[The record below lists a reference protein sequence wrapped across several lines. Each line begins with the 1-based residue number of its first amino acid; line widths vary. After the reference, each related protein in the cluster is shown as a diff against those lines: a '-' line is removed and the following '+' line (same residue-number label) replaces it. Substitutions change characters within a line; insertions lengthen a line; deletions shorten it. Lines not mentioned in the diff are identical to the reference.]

1 MFQQQ
6 DMKVTYN
13 IKCIVETTFR
23 LLDEEVASWKVKKP
37 QHFILADTTNFKNEF
52 FQDDTMQQF
61 KSAVKSW
68 LHRLLLQICTDKL
81 SSHMIPVRRQ
91 SCAERNFKIDFLDLI
106 FANMSFKNKS
116 ETERWQMN
124 PVNVLF

>member
-37 QHFILADTTNFKNEF
+37 QHFILADIKYFNNAF

-61 KSAVKSW
+61 TKSG
-68 LHRLLLQICTDKL
+68 
-81 SSHMIPVRRQ
+81 
-91 SCAERNFKIDFLDLI
+91 
-106 FANMSFKNKS
+106 
-116 ETERWQMN
+116 
-124 PVNVLF
+124 